1 MSLLTKFFGSK
12 HARDL
17 KRIQPLVA
25 EINAIYETL
34 QALTDEALRNKSLAL
49 RDKIAEA
56 TREVA
61 AEVAA
66 LNQRLRG
73 EESLHDGA
81 ATNGRETVVSM
92 EELRVQLADLEDA
105 EREIIKATLDEILPE
120 AYALVKEACRRLC
133 GKRWPVVGQDIEW
146 NMVPFDVQL
155 IGGTVLHEG
164 KISEMATGEGKTL
177 VATMPLYLNA
187 LAGKGVHLVTVNDYL
202 ARRDCEWMGKI
213 FEILGLH
220 AAFITNDMNPAQRR
234 EAYNADITYGTNNEF
249 GFDYLRDNMAVRLDD
264 QVQRGHYFAIIDE
277 VDSVLVDEARTPLI
291 ISGPV
296 EQNIDQYAQMK
307 PRVERLV
314 QTQGQMVSQLVNEA
328 EKDLEGGKEYD
339 AGIKFLKAER
349 AAPKNKRFLKA
360 LQEAGVKKLTRSV
373 ESDYLRDKKMHELD
387 EELYFVIDEK
397 HHTIDLTEKGREHLS
412 PNDPEMFTLPDL
424 GEKIHELNIDESLS
438 VSEKEEVKEKLTK
451 EYADKSDR
459 VHSISQ
465 LLRAY
470 SLYEKDVEYVVD
482 NGKVLIV
489 DEFTG
494 RLMPGRRYSD
504 GLHQALEAKENVKVE
519 GETQTLATI
528 TLQNYFRMYHKLAGM
543 TGTAETEASEFW
555 EIYKLDVVVIPT
567 NEPVR
572 RLDYE
577 DQIFRTR
584 REKYNAVIDEI
595 AAMYEK
601 KRPVLVGTI
610 SVEVSE
616 TLSRM
621 LKRKGIPHKVLNA
634 KYHQQEA
641 EIVTLAGQP
650 GAVTIATNMA
660 GRGTDIKL
668 GKGVVLA
675 PANHQC
681 ALIQSSSDAQP
692 LCPLL
697 SEHKCLEEVPC
708 GLHIVGT
715 ERHEARRIDR
725 QLRGR
730 SGRQGDPG
738 SSRFY
743 LSLEDDLMRLFGSDR
758 IAAVMDRLGV
768 EEGEV
773 ITHRMVTK
781 SIERAQKRVE
791 GHNFQ
796 IRKHLLEYDNVMN
809 QQREVIYDRRG
820 NALKGQSLR
829 EEIVEIIQS
838 FVQDKANLYC
848 AAQYPDDWDW
858 EGLQNAFQRIFLIS
872 MPTELRERTAIARE
886 DLQNELVKRAHAAY
900 ENKEQQVS
908 PKLMREI
915 ERFAMLR
922 VIDERWRAHLY
933 EMDQL
938 KEGINLRAYGQKDP
952 LLEYKSEG
960 FRMFKEMLGM
970 IDEQVVELIFKAQI
984 AEPPPVRRRMPVQ
997 MTASHQPSEGLAFL
1011 SQRSGA
1017 STPPPQ
1023 PGKPQPVVVG
1033 QKVGRNDP
1041 CPCGSGKKYKKC
1053 HGALE

>member
-12 HARDL
+12 HERDI

-25 EINAIYETL
+25 EINTIFETL
-34 QALTDEALRNKSLAL
+34 QSLPDEELRNKSLAL
-49 RDKIAEA
+49 REKILEA
-56 TREVA
+56 TRETA
-61 AEVAA
+61 GEIAA

-73 EESLHDGA
+73 EENADNGA
-81 ATNGRETVVSM
+81 ATNGRETAVSM
-92 EELRVQLADLEDA
+92 DDLRVQLAELEDE
-105 EREIIKATLDEILPE
+105 EREIIKTTWDEILPE
-120 AYALVKEACRRLC
+120 AYALVKEACRRLW
-133 GKRWPVVGQDIEW
+133 GKRWPVVGHETEW
-146 NMVPFDVQL
+146 NMIPFDVQL
-155 IGGTVLHEG
+155 IGGVVLHEG

-213 FEILGLH
+213 FETLGLR
-220 AAFITNDMNPAQRR
+220 AAFITNDMNPALRR

-249 GFDYLRDNMAVRLDD
+249 GFDYLRDNMAVRLEDK
-264 QVQRGHYFAIIDE
+264 VQRGHYFAIIDE

-307 PRVERLV
+307 PRVEKLV
-314 QTQGQMVSQLVNEA
+314 QTQGQLVSQLVAEA
-328 EKDLEGGKEYD
+328 EKELEERKEYD

-360 LQEAGVKKLTRSV
+360 LQEAGVKKLIRSV

-424 GEKIHELNIDESLS
+424 GEKIHELNTDDSLS

-567 NEPVR
+567 NVAVR
-572 RLDYE
+572 RTDHE

-584 REKYNAVIDEI
+584 REKYNAVIEEI
-595 AAMYEK
+595 VAMHEQ

-616 TLSRM
+616 TLARM
-621 LKRKGIPHKVLNA
+621 LKRKSIPHKVLNA

-641 EIVTLAGQP
+641 EIVALAGQP

-668 GKGVVLA
+668 GQDVATNG
-675 PANHQC
+675 
-681 ALIQSSSDAQP
+681 
-692 LCPLL
+692 
-697 SEHKCLEEVPC
+697 

-809 QQREVIYDRRG
+809 QQREVIYDRRS

-829 EEIVEIIQS
+829 EEVTEIINN
-838 FVQDKANLYC
+838 FVQDKANLFC
-848 AAQYPDDWDW
+848 AANYPDEWDW
-858 EGLQNAFQRIFLIS
+858 EGLQNQFQRMFLTS
-872 MPTELRERTAIARE
+872 MPADLRERKILTRESVQEELAKCAR
-886 DLQNELVKRAHAAY
+886 LVY

-952 LLEYKSEG
+952 LLEYKGEG

-970 IDEQVVELIFKAQI
+970 IDEQVVEFIFKAQI
-984 AEPPPVRRRMPVQ
+984 AEPPPVRRRMPAQ
-997 MTASHQPSEGLAFL
+997 MTAIHQASEGLGFL
-1011 SQRSGA
+1011 SQRSSA
-1017 STPPPQ
+1017 SASPPP
-1023 PGKPQPVVVG
+1023 PGKPQPVVIG

-1053 HGALE
+1053 HGAME